1 MSQTDLKETIMS
13 ESINKELNY
22 GANNYAPVPIVLTK
36 AKGSYVFDEDG
47 NKYLDFVGAYSAASL
62 GHSNSKIVK
71 AMAQQAK
78 KLAVT
83 SRAFY
88 NDVMPAFLEKLVTLS
103 GFEKVL
109 MMNSGAEAVET
120 ALKISR
126 KWGET
131 VKQIPK
137 DEGVIVCCVNN
148 FHGRTLGAV
157 ALSTEP
163 QYRSGFGPFMP
174 GVAHVEHGNIEE
186 LKTVFEEMHTNIC
199 AFILEPIQGEAG
211 IITPPEDY
219 LKQVRELCSTYNIL
233 LVCDEI
239 QTGLARTG
247 KLFCYQ
253 HYLTDTKP
261 DILILGK
268 ALGGGVY
275 PVSAVLADKAIMDVI
290 TPGDH
295 GSTFGGNPIACAI
308 GIEALSQLSDDKLL
322 EAVTQKAKFFMKKL
336 KKLEK
341 FDCIKEIR
349 GKGLFL
355 GIEFNEGFDVKK
367 FLKNLRHFG
376 VLSKDTHVTTIRLA
390 PSLYISKKDL
400 AFCVK
405 KIKKSIKA
413 TN

>member
-1 MSQTDLKETIMS
+1 MSN
-13 ESINKELNY
+13 SIDKELNF
-22 GANNYAPVPIVLTK
+22 GANNYAPVSIVLTK
-36 AKGSYVFDEDG
+36 ASGSFVYDEDG
-47 NKYLDFVGAYSAASL
+47 NRYLDFVGAYSAASL
-62 GHSNSKIVK
+62 GHSNKRIIK
-71 AMAQQAK
+71 AMTKQAK

-88 NDVMPAFLEKLVTLS
+88 NDVMPNFLEKLVGIS

-120 ALKISR
+120 SLKIAR

-137 DEGVIVCCVNN
+137 DEGIIVCCVNN

-163 QYRSGFGPFMP
+163 QYRFGFGPFMP
-174 GVAHVEHGNIEE
+174 GVSHVEYGNIEQ
-186 LKTVFEEMHTNIC
+186 LKVIFEESSSRIC

-211 IITPPEDY
+211 IITPPEEY
-219 LKQVRELCSTYNIL
+219 LQQVRDLCSEHNVL
-233 LVCDEI
+233 LICDEI

-253 HYLTDTKP
+253 HYLAGTKP

-275 PVSAVLADKAIMDVI
+275 PVSAVLADKHVMDVI

-308 GIEALSQLSDDKLL
+308 GIEALTQLSDDKLL
-322 EAVTQKAKFFMKKL
+322 EEVESKAKFFI

-341 FDCIKEIR
+341 LKEFDCVKEIR
-349 GKGLFL
+349 GKGLFV
-355 GIEFNEGFDVKK
+355 GIEFKEGFDVKK
-367 FLKNLRHFG
+367 FLKNLRQRG
-376 VLSKDTHVTTIRLA
+376 ILSKDTHVTTIRLA
-390 PSLYISKKDL
+390 PSLYISEEDL
-400 AFCVK
+400 AFCAK
-405 KIKKSIKA
+405 QIKKAIKDCI
-413 TN
+413 